1 MKNLKNVLPRTR
13 NGRRVGTLSTSVVIT
28 QSELEA
34 LKADHAK
41 VQILA
46 EMIKKDHP
54 YFETDM
60 NRTYSYM

>member
-41 VQILA
+41 AQILA
-46 EMIKKDHP
+46 EMIKKIIRILKP
-54 YFETDM
+54 T
-60 NRTYSYM
+60 

>member
-54 YFETDM
+54 YLETDM